1 MSDSYFDVE
10 KIIVRLYF
18 LAFLSYI
25 ELKLQKQEL
34 VVYNETGPCL
44 LTSTQN

>member
-1 MSDSYFDVE
+1 MSDIYFDVK
-10 KIIVRLYF
+10 KIIIGLYF
-18 LAFLSYI
+18 LTFLSYI